1 MDQIALCKGVT
12 NKQKNVFLLSTHKII
27 SKCFPV
33 QKKKKEKE
41 EKQKKKCS
49 FWRNTHVYACEKNN

>member
-33 QKKKKEKE
+33 QKKKKGKGRKAKEKM
-41 EKQKKKCS
+41 QFLKKHPC
-49 FWRNTHVYACEKNN
+49 VCL